1 MKWYSTRDAER
12 KYPFT
17 LKEAALMGLAP
28 DGGLFMPETIPQV
41 DMEEV
46 VRRAEIS
53 FPCMASYLAELFF
66 GDDFKTSTSR
76 AVNSSKVRDS
86 DYAAGENSV
95 SEAEGSTS
103 SALLEEVCNKAFDF
117 EIPLVEIAPGLRT
130 LELFHGPTFAF
141 KDVGARF
148 MGRMF
153 GELMRSEGSCV
164 EQDGVSDGGNLG
176 GTVGR
181 TVEGEN
187 GKQGIWKQCGTNNR
201 VVVLTATS
209 GDTGSAVAGGFYGV
223 DGVEV
228 VILFPEGKVSAFQ
241 RAQMTT
247 LGGNIHAV
255 EVNGTFDDCQRMVKE
270 CFCDSS
276 LRAKVNITSAN
287 SINILRWIP
296 QSFYYFYA
304 WCKGCS
310 ASVGVAL
317 GGNAPVGVALGGNA
331 PVGGASGG
339 GDPAACGCVSN
350 GGGCGGYAPVVVVPS
365 GNFGNIA
372 AGILAQK
379 MGLPV
384 RKFVCASNANDIVPK
399 FLESGVYSPKAS
411 VHTVA
416 NAMDVGNP
424 SNFERLEALYGSREA
439 IRSELVGFSFS
450 DAQICDAIGRI
461 HSRYGY
467 FSDPHSATG
476 FLAWERVKAE
486 ISSEIV
492 PEKGRK
498 IGSEVGF
505 KAGCEIGSE
514 VGPEAGRDT
523 GSESACNLVGFWIS
537 TAHPA
542 KFGDIVD
549 SSTGVKMTLP
559 EKFKEILGR
568 RGESLKMAADVK
580 TLGDYL
586 LQV

>member
-1 MKWYSTRDAER
+1 
-12 KYPFT
+12 
-17 LKEAALMGLAP
+17 
-28 DGGLFMPETIPQV
+28 
-41 DMEEV
+41 
-46 VRRAEIS
+46 
-53 FPCMASYLAELFF
+53 
-66 GDDFKTSTSR
+66 
-76 AVNSSKVRDS
+76 
-86 DYAAGENSV
+86 
-95 SEAEGSTS
+95 
-103 SALLEEVCNKAFDF
+103 
-117 EIPLVEIAPGLRT
+117 
-130 LELFHGPTFAF
+130 
-141 KDVGARF
+141 
-148 MGRMF
+148 
-153 GELMRSEGSCV
+153 
-164 EQDGVSDGGNLG
+164 
-176 GTVGR
+176 
-181 TVEGEN
+181 
-187 GKQGIWKQCGTNNR
+187 
-201 VVVLTATS
+201 
-209 GDTGSAVAGGFYGV
+209 
-223 DGVEV
+223 
-228 VILFPEGKVSAFQ
+228 
-241 RAQMTT
+241 MTT

-304 WCKGCS
+304 WCKGYS

-317 GGNAPVGVALGGNA
+317 GGN
-331 PVGGASGG
+331 
-339 GDPAACGCVSN
+339 
-350 GGGCGGYAPVVVVPS
+350 APVVVVPS

-450 DAQICDAIGRI
+450 DVQICDAIGRI

-467 FSDPHSATG
+467 FSDSHSATG

-492 PEKGRK
+492 PE
-498 IGSEVGF
+498 I
-505 KAGCEIGSE
+505 
-514 VGPEAGRDT
+514 GRDT
-523 GSESACNLVGFWIS
+523 GSEIACNLVGFWIS

-549 SSTGVKMTLP
+549 SSTGVKMPLP
-559 EKFKEILGR
+559 EKFKDILGR
-568 RGESLKMAADVK
+568 RGESLKMEADVK